1 MPAAQLK
8 KFRVFVFQKISQGKK
23 ANPGLLMRVFYV
35 KQSGLLKKIECCF

>member
-1 MPAAQLK
+1 MPATQPK

-35 KQSGLLKKIECCF
+35 KQSGLLKKNRMLF